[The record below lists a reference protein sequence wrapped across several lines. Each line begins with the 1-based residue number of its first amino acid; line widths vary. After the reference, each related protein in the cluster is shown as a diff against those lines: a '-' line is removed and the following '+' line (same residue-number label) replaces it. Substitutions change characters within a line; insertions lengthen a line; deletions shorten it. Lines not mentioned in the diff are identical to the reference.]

1 VSFDLDGA
9 WAFSRLTI
17 SKTHASNVSKRRGQM
32 STTRHFPSDL
42 SKPDFTSALI
52 QLLMLA
58 YRANMLD
65 LDHAQSILEA
75 EFPKQMAR
83 RKRRRVS
90 KLKRSS
96 KRTRTPQ
103 YNSDEL
109 LTPDKAAKVL
119 SLSVKTLANMRSA
132 GSGPIF
138 IKMANRTIRYRYSD
152 LKIFI
157 ANSVKRNTSQY

>member
-1 VSFDLDGA
+1 MHIVQSLP
-9 WAFSRLTI
+9 
-17 SKTHASNVSKRRGQM
+17 
-32 STTRHFPSDL
+32 PSL
-42 SKPDFTSALI
+42 SKADFTNALI
-52 QLLMLA
+52 QLLLLA
-58 YRANMLD
+58 YRANMID
-65 LDHAQSILEA
+65 IAHAQSILEA

-83 RKRRRVS
+83 KRRRRVS

-96 KRTRTPQ
+96 KRTRTFQ
-103 YNSDEL
+103 YNPDDM

-152 LKIFI
+152 LEVFI

>member
-1 VSFDLDGA
+1 
-9 WAFSRLTI
+9 
-17 SKTHASNVSKRRGQM
+17 M
-32 STTRHFPSDL
+32 STTRRFPSDL
-42 SKPDFTSALI
+42 STPEFTYVVVKI
-52 QLLMLA
+52 LMML

-65 LDHAQSILEA
+65 LDHAQSILKA

-96 KRTRTPQ
+96 KRTRTFQ
-103 YNSDEL
+103 YNPDDM

-152 LKIFI
+152 LEVFI
-157 ANSVKRNTSQY
+157 ANSAKHSTSQY

>member
-1 VSFDLDGA
+1 
-9 WAFSRLTI
+9 
-17 SKTHASNVSKRRGQM
+17 M
-32 STTRHFPSDL
+32 STKQSLPPNL
-42 SKPDFTSALI
+42 STPDFTNALI
-52 QLLMLA
+52 HLWLLA
-58 YRANMLD
+58 YRANILD

-83 RKRRRVS
+83 KRRRRVS

-96 KRTRTPQ
+96 KRTRRPQ
-103 YNSDEL
+103 YNPDDM

-132 GSGPIF
+132 GGGPLF
-138 IKMANRTIRYRYSD
+138 LKLANRTIRYRYSD
-152 LKIFI
+152 LQVFI